1 VADARRLTAAGL
13 KRDPGGGWLPP
24 AQAAELA
31 ACYQIPVT
39 PLLPGGEPVT
49 EVRAGIVQEP
59 VFGPLVRF
67 GPGGT
72 AAGAPGGDTTRLAP
86 LSPADADDLITESA
100 AAPLLG
106 QSTDTAALAG
116 LLLRL
121 SRLAD
126 DLPEVAELELSPLIA
141 GPGGARAAAIKV
153 RLSPADRPDP
163 FLRRLR

>member
-1 VADARRLTAAGL
+1 
-13 KRDPGGGWLPP
+13 
-24 AQAAELA
+24 
-31 ACYQIPVT
+31 
-39 PLLPGGEPVT
+39 
-49 EVRAGIVQEP
+49 VQEP

-72 AAGAPGGDTTRLAP
+72 AAEALGGDSARLAP
-86 LSPADADDLITESA
+86 LGQADADALISESA

-106 QSTDTAALAG
+106 ESTDTAALAG

-141 GPGGARAAAIKV
+141 GSAGARAAAIKV
-153 RLSPADRPDP
+153 RLSPADRADP